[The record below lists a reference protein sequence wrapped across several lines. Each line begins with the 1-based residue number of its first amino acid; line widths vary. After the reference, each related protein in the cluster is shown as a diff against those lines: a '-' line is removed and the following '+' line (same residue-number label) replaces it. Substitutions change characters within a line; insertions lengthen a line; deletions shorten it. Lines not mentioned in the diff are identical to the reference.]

1 MTGRH
6 LLWRVV
12 RFDNIFNPRGLK
24 SLANWLPYAFPFHK
38 RWFLRPPVSQRHS
51 AANRL
56 PVWRFVNCLWR
67 FAAVWVY
74 WTTLISLLLEESR
87 VSLFFLLLFRF
98 TDFYRRYKYISLVLL
113 VSGCFLCFLLWNL
126 ARRAADQNWFTSAC
140 SPFNRCARLDI
151 TEVTIITASS
161 KKTEPHPSPWGG
173 WVPDLVETQLINNFS
188 SR

>member
-12 RFDNIFNPRGLK
+12 RFDNIFNHRGLK

-87 VSLFFLLLFRF
+87 VSLFFCFCFVLPISIDVTNTFRLFCWSAVVSYV
-98 TDFYRRYKYISLVLL
+98 FYFEI
-113 VSGCFLCFLLWNL
+113 W
-126 ARRAADQNWFTSAC
+126 RAADQNWFTSAC

-151 TEVTIITASS
+151 TEVTLITASS

-173 WVPDLVETQLINNFS
+173 WVPDLVDTQLINNFS

>member
-1 MTGRH
+1 MTTRHTGCRFARH
-6 LLWRVV
+6 LENIPQVSVKGGGGVEDVV
-12 RFDNIFNPRGLK
+12 ESND
-24 SLANWLPYAFPFHK
+24 W
-38 RWFLRPPVSQRHS
+38 WFLRPPVSQRHS

-113 VSGCFLCFLLWNL
+113 VSGCFLCFFTYRHLLW
-126 ARRAADQNWFTSAC
+126 RVVRFES
-140 SPFNRCARLDI
+140 NRV
-151 TEVTIITASS
+151 ESS
-161 KKTEPHPSPWGG
+161 TFATLYS
-173 WVPDLVETQLINNFS
+173 F
-188 SR
+188 